1 MEIMEIKITTPFI
14 KLGAL
19 LKLSGIA
26 LTGGEASI
34 MLEEGLISQ
43 EGEILTQRGKKIY
56 PGSRID
62 ISTDEPIVLNVVD

>member
-1 MEIMEIKITTPFI
+1 MEIKIKTPFI

-26 LTGGEASI
+26 MTGGEASI
-34 MLEEGLISQ
+34 MLEERLVSL

-56 PGSRID
+56 PGSRVDVALDED
-62 ISTDEPIVLNVVD
+62 IVINVV